1 MQHMMANQGPAEL
14 DPVARRKLVKD
25 IRDEIKPLIAQIAD
39 FQIEKAN
46 QVIKVQIRKIENE
59 MVYRTANTSVSFLIL
74 INVVGG

>member
-1 MQHMMANQGPAEL
+1 MMGAQSAEL

-46 QVIKVQIRKIENE
+46 QVIKV
-59 MVYRTANTSVSFLIL
+59 
-74 INVVGG
+74 